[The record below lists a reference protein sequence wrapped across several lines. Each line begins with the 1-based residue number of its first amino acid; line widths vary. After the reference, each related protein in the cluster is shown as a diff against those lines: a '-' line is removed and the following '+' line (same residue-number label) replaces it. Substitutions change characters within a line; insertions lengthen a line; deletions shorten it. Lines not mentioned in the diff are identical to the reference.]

1 MAHSERQQN
10 DFNQDPSKDQKSQLL
25 SSEIDNLR
33 TGIRVDFDQKLGELA
48 DLLARFKK
56 MVVAPDTDTTAA
68 NDASIN
74 EDGGQN
80 DSINTNDCQIDAKIT
95 NESQI
100 ANQTSESSHNTTDV
114 RGAQPTES
122 NSTETIEDTKKP
134 SYFAETARF
143 ENGLYKLNCQLYRFR
158 LELDQEMEFREEPLH
173 VHFRQPSDLSAVLQ
187 KLSDRSSEKHSDN

>member
-25 SSEIDNLR
+25 SSEIDSLQ
-33 TGIRVDFDQKLGELA
+33 TGIRIDFDQKLGELA

-56 MVVAPDTDTTAA
+56 MVVAPGTDTTAA

-74 EDGGQN
+74 ADGEQN
-80 DSINTNDCQIDAKIT
+80 DSINADDCQIDPETT

-100 ANQTSESSHNTTDV
+100 ANQAPDLSHNTTDAG
-114 RGAQPTES
+114 GAQPTES
-122 NSTETIEDTKKP
+122 DSTDTIEETKKP